1 MEIKSKFS
9 IGDTAYFL
17 KESGIWECKVYAV
30 IVYVGKDGIAIRYGV
45 HRYDCGEQQ
54 EEVTEENLFPTIE
67 ELANDLKK
75 NVNPLPIAGHIR
87 ITCPDGSIQNF
98 SGTLALCRWL
108 SEKHGKD
115 IFCDSLH
122 NLLGDNW
129 FGETD
134 FSFENVKYHY
144 KYCK

>member
-9 IGDTAYFL
+9 IGDTAYFI
-17 KESGIWECKVYAV
+17 KTSGICECKIYAV
-30 IVYVGKDGIAIRYGV
+30 IVYADKDGIGIRYGIYS
-45 HRYDCGEQQ
+45 YDCGKQQ

-67 ELANDLKK
+67 ELVNDIKK
-75 NVNPLPIAGHIR
+75 NVIPTEGYIR
-87 ITCPDGSIQNF
+87 ITCPGGSIQNF
-98 SGTLALCRWL
+98 SGTLALCMWL
-108 SEKHGKD
+108 TEKHGKN
-115 IFCDSLH
+115 IFCNELH
-122 NLLGDNW
+122 KLLGNNW